1 MWWVGSSVD
10 CRAPRTQDSCA
21 RSVWSVATANGFRLC
36 YGRSGAVVGLRQI
49 DVPGC
54 RLFVAGCCTTP
65 EMELPDIARRLAR
78 GDTTAL
84 AAADGSRVVIAVRSD
99 DVLVAGDLAGQC
111 PVFYGSFNGQ
121 VVVGSHAGKLAE
133 FVGRSLNREWL
144 AARLLLPSVS
154 DVWWTGT
161 PWRGVRAVR
170 PGWLLRISPEGKAT
184 TRQWLNL
191 GVPDAGLV
199 SGGHALRAA
208 LQRAVAARVA
218 AAEMPTVDLSG
229 GLDSS
234 TVAVLA
240 ARAAPVPVRALTLTV
255 DGVED
260 AAAAA
265 HAASV
270 VSGLAHEQVEIPEAV
285 LPYSDLDRL
294 LVVDEPADYLVAGA
308 WMQWWRQYLVGD
320 GSDVHLGGDGGDGVL
335 LALPSYLADLASPRT
350 MRALWRHASGWARLR
365 HQAPHTLVR
374 AAVALRRTPYRD
386 ALTRAADRLIQGGSG
401 PTGWARLVSWCDLG
415 GVGAWATPEA
425 RHLVASCLRR
435 HADEHVTPAVPG
447 KFGIGDATAW
457 LSLNAFARGLRSDV
471 ALAAACGVT
480 VQSPYLDDGVLRACW
495 SVPASVRTTPEQPKP
510 LLRHAVDGLV
520 PASVVDRRTKGD
532 YTALSYRGLHRNADA
547 IDDLLASSRLGTL
560 GLIDAQAVRAELGK
574 GAAGVPI
581 RLGAFDTVIGVEL
594 WLRSTEVDTQVTPIA
609 TGGSRALPT

>member
-1 MWWVGSSVD
+1 MWWWGSSVH
-10 CRAPRTQDSCA
+10 RGAPPAQGSCA
-21 RSVWSVATANGFRLC
+21 NLDWSVVTANWFRLC
-36 YGRSGAVVGLRQI
+36 CGQSGPVVRLRQT

-54 RLFVAGCCTTP
+54 RLFIAGCCTTH

-84 AAADGSRVVIAVRSD
+84 AAVDGSRVVIAVRSD

-133 FVGRSLNREWL
+133 FVGRSLNHEWL

-154 DVWWTGT
+154 DVWWTET

-170 PGWLLRISPEGKAT
+170 PGWLLRISTEGKAT

-218 AAEMPTVDLSG
+218 AAEFPTVDLSG

-240 ARAAPVPVRALTLTV
+240 ARAAQVPIRALTLAV

-265 HAASV
+265 YAARAAPS
-270 VSGLAHEQVEIPEAV
+270 LAHEQVEIPDAV
-285 LPYSDLDRL
+285 LPYSNLDQL

-308 WMQWWRQYLVGD
+308 WMQWWRRYLAKD

-335 LALPSYLADLASPRT
+335 LALPSYLADLARS
-350 MRALWRHASGWARLR
+350 AH
-365 HQAPHTLVR
+365 
-374 AAVALRRTPYRD
+374 Y
-386 ALTRAADRLIQGGSG
+386 
-401 PTGWARLVSWCDLG
+401 ARLV
-415 GVGAWATPEA
+415 EA
-425 RHLVASCLRR
+425 C
-435 HADEHVTPAVPG
+435 E
-447 KFGIGDATAW
+447 
-457 LSLNAFARGLRSDV
+457 
-471 ALAAACGVT
+471 
-480 VQSPYLDDGVLRACW
+480 
-495 SVPASVRTTPEQPKP
+495 
-510 LLRHAVDGLV
+510 
-520 PASVVDRRTKGD
+520 
-532 YTALSYRGLHRNADA
+532 
-547 IDDLLASSRLGTL
+547 
-560 GLIDAQAVRAELGK
+560 
-574 GAAGVPI
+574 
-581 RLGAFDTVIGVEL
+581 RLGAAAAPGTAHP
-594 WLRSTEVDTQVTPIA
+594 RSCCCGAAPN
-609 TGGSRALPT
+609 ALP